1 MDAGAR
7 GGEAGEVSATLEVRV
22 KRLTADAA
30 LLVYEGEEEWV
41 ALSLIDTDDVLREG
55 EDAEVTI
62 RSWKLR
68 EIGWE

>member
-1 MDAGAR
+1 M
-7 GGEAGEVSATLEVRV
+7 SATLEVRV

-68 EIGWE
+68 ELGWE

>member
-1 MDAGAR
+1 M
-7 GGEAGEVSATLEVRV
+7 SATLEVRV

-41 ALSLIDTDDVLREG
+41 PLSLLDTDDVLREG

-68 EIGWE
+68 ELGWE

>member
-1 MDAGAR
+1 M
-7 GGEAGEVSATLEVRV
+7 SATLEVRV

-41 ALSLIDTDDVLREG
+41 ALSLIDTDDVIREG

-68 EIGWE
+68 ELGWE

>member
-1 MDAGAR
+1 M
-7 GGEAGEVSATLEVRV
+7 SATLEVRV

>member
-1 MDAGAR
+1 M
-7 GGEAGEVSATLEVRV
+7 SATLEVRV
-22 KRLTADAA
+22 KRLSEYAA

-68 EIGWE
+68 ELGWE